1 MRVKQSAVVGIVLG
15 WVILLAPA
23 EGAIVIEPTNVVLP
37 GLAGETFSFD
47 YAINDAMGRSAAAYQ
62 SRMSVSGPGTLTL
75 DITASEAVADNP
87 DYWLSGGTG
96 LGAVAKDIGGGVYDF
111 WDSPLDAVGRALSAG
126 DIMARYSFTWDGT
139 PGDYTFTLVSDT
151 YYSFILNAS
160 YVKEALQFTP
170 GQYPGQGDSFTVTIP
185 EPSTMLL
192 LALGGAGLLKRR
204 RR

>member
-1 MRVKQSAVVGIVLG
+1 MRVKQSAVLGIVLG

-23 EGAIVIEPTNVVLP
+23 EGAIVIEPNNVVMP
-37 GLAGETFSFD
+37 GSAGEIFSFD
-47 YAINDAMGRSAAAYQ
+47 YTVSDPMGRSAAAYQ
-62 SRMSVSGPGTLTL
+62 SRVSVSGPGTLTF
-75 DITASEAVADNP
+75 DVTASEASAGHP
-87 DYWLSGGTG
+87 DYWLAAGAGD
-96 LGAVAKDIGGGVYDF
+96 AVAKDIGGGVHDF
-111 WDSPLDAVGRALSAG
+111 WDSPTDALARPLSAG

-139 PGDYTFTLVSDT
+139 EGDYTFTLVSDT

-185 EPSTMLL
+185 EPSTMAL